1 MVDNARG
8 DHIHIEVR
16 HHVCTYHHCTI
27 LFIEC
32 LHHCC
37 QGIFIFIHI
46 VAVQLYGKLATLLMM
61 YTQIPATAYTQ
72 IIPFGDDVDEVL
84 VGGKFTNSICRS
96 VGRVIV
102 DDDEVEFEICFLI

>member
-1 MVDNARG
+1 
-8 DHIHIEVR
+8 
-16 HHVCTYHHCTI
+16 
-27 LFIEC
+27 
-32 LHHCC
+32 
-37 QGIFIFIHI
+37 
-46 VAVQLYGKLATLLMM
+46 M